1 MPTTEQY
8 TTKHILYYKYLKRYE
23 YNGWGP
29 LYAEEEKRPL
39 HFCAA
44 SQSSRNSSIYLFM
57 REKERWKREKRSS
70 SESEK
75 KVCVHRFHFF
85 AFIRNCWMPH
95 CPHWYPENSSHAR
108 NHASVSKW
116 KRHSVA
122 WRGPQ
127 SVITKSV
134 VGIQYSGYPRIESSV
149 PCRSYTINIARHTE
163 WMKSYNYRR
172 KKNGPSDV

>member
-1 MPTTEQY
+1 MNITVGARFMP
-8 TTKHILYYKYLKRYE
+8 KKKS
-23 YNGWGP
+23 G
-29 LYAEEEKRPL
+29 
-39 HFCAA
+39 HFIFVP
-44 SQSSRNSSIYLFM
+44 RHNHPGTHPSIYSC
-57 REKERWKREKRSS
+57 EKKSD
-70 SESEK
+70 ESEK
-75 KVCVHRFHFF
+75 NAVRVRAKKKCVFIVFIFF
-85 AFIRNCWMPH
+85 FPFIRNCWMPH

-122 WRGPQ
+122 WRGPK